1 MLNVYRVG
9 ITSTRLYLINMIPKF
24 KFYFSPFLK
33 SLAEHSPIRLC
44 DLSTLIANE
53 LKISHSDLEE
63 KTKGGKISKH
73 SSRINYCA
81 AYLKKMG
88 LVESVSQGVYKI
100 SDRGIEVLAELNTQ
114 FTLDD
119 LRALPEFIKS
129 QVNPNNSNIVYV
141 KQHIRGKKIIKPYFC
156 NKVNLKAQ
164 NPNIEQCI
172 TENQI

>member
-9 ITSTRLYLINMIPKF
+9 ITSTRLYLINMLPKF

-172 TENQI
+172 TENLI